1 MTKETLKHPDCFL
14 VREDSIRRLP
24 RLVFAASEACRR
36 KKESMAALP
45 KALGAQCTV
54 CGFVLS
60 GEELLALAE
69 ISSANKESAMLQ
81 RLRHGRCARE
91 SCKATHYRLQFYDI
105 PEISWSALL
114 AESRPSEASKPPPE
128 PETRPAPGRRAI
140 LRKVQKISAGVGVCL
155 LVWMWWQWR
164 TGGRIP
170 ILREPEHFRVA
181 PGNLDDSANDQ
192 S

>member
-1 MTKETLKHPDCFL
+1 MTEETLKHPDCFL

-91 SCKATHYRLQFYDI
+91 SCKATHYRLQFYDT

-114 AESRPSEASKPPPE
+114 AESRPGRTFKAATRAGDATG
-128 PETRPAPGRRAI
+128 TRPAGHLAEGPENQRGRGRLSSGMDVVAVAHRRENPDSSRA
-140 LRKVQKISAGVGVCL
+140 
-155 LVWMWWQWR
+155 
-164 TGGRIP
+164 
-170 ILREPEHFRVA
+170 
-181 PGNLDDSANDQ
+181 
-192 S
+192 